1 MFKNRE
7 VIDFL
12 EDALNAMAKAELFIA
27 DMTYEEFIKDEKTIF
42 AVIRAIEVI
51 GEALKHVP
59 SELRQK
65 FSDIPWRDITGM
77 RDILVHEY
85 FGVDHETVWETV
97 NPVRKFSTFQ
107 RDGSHGAL
115 DPMFAE
121 KGLWPGRPPARR
133 ELYLHPV
140 RDQRCYGVHPH
151 CKPWGFLTG

>member
-1 MFKNRE
+1 MYNKRE

-12 EDALNAMAKAELFIA
+12 ENTLNAMEKAELFIT

-97 NPVRKFSTFQ
+97 KTDIPSIKPLLVELLDNLKTKR
-107 RDGSHGAL
+107 GA
-115 DPMFAE
+115 E
-121 KGLWPGRPPARR
+121 S
-133 ELYLHPV
+133 
-140 RDQRCYGVHPH
+140 
-151 CKPWGFLTG
+151 

>member
-1 MFKNRE
+1 MYNKRE

-97 NPVRKFSTFQ
+97 KTDIPSIKPLLVELLDNLKTKR
-107 RDGSHGAL
+107 GA
-115 DPMFAE
+115 E
-121 KGLWPGRPPARR
+121 S
-133 ELYLHPV
+133 
-140 RDQRCYGVHPH
+140 
-151 CKPWGFLTG
+151 

>member
-12 EDALNAMAKAELFIA
+12 ENALNAMEKAELFIT

-59 SELRQK
+59 SEFRQK

-97 NPVRKFSTFQ
+97 KTDIPSIKPLLVEL
-107 RDGSHGAL
+107 L
-115 DPMFAE
+115 DNL
-121 KGLWPGRPPARR
+121 KTKR
-133 ELYLHPV
+133 
-140 RDQRCYGVHPH
+140 GVES
-151 CKPWGFLTG
+151 